1 MSTDTPDPRI
11 RSALTLVDSPYLDRD
26 DAGLVDDDRDA
37 LDLIARIMGEFH
49 ALAPAAP
56 RRGAPAFRWGTLEV
70 HEEIGRGSFGVVYL
84 ARDPLLDLE
93 VALKLQRLDD
103 GGDAHAIIAEARRL
117 ARVRHVNVSAVL
129 GVDVHDGQVGLWTEH
144 IPGRTLAARLDGG
157 PLSVPEA
164 IRVGAQLARAL
175 HAVHVADLVHG
186 DLTANNVIE
195 SPDGRIVLTDFGSS
209 MVRAAGHAAGI
220 PRTGTPLAMAPE
232 LFLSSG
238 LSTSSDIYALGALLF
253 RLLTA
258 EHLVPGRDLGE
269 IARAHRVGARRSL
282 TAYRDDVPEPLEEV
296 ISRATALRPEERY
309 PSAAAMLDVLS
320 RSGVPPHNL
329 PRPATSFVGR
339 EKDLSAIRTALKKG
353 RLVTLTGAGGVGKT
367 RLAIETAGEELHA
380 HPHGVWLV
388 ELDDVA
394 GSGGVPTATARA
406 CGLLGLAQPTADGV
420 AEALKERRL
429 LLLLDNCERVA
440 ATVAELVVAL
450 LARAP
455 SATILCTSR
464 VALGVPGE
472 FVYGVSPLPVAA
484 GAPELAAPPDPSGAV
499 RLFLDRLPVQY
510 SPPEGSEWIGSV
522 ASICRRVDG
531 IPLAIELAAARASSL
546 DLAELERRL
555 ATRLAVLTTRG
566 GTRPERHRTM
576 NALVAWSAELL
587 DGECAAALAI
597 LGVFPGSFTLEAAEE
612 ILVAAEPSISDPLDT
627 LIRLVDSSI
636 VERLDR
642 PVEGSTTRYR
652 LLVPVREFAAA
663 ALERRADEPRVRET
677 FHACYV
683 RRAIEPSHSTPTDS
697 HPLEIIR
704 ADYHN
709 IRPAVEA
716 YLDDPDQRDTA
727 QALVIAL
734 FDYWYDRGSRHDAWD
749 ALQRVLGSGEELE
762 VTPTLARLHYLSG
775 IVSWERGDEARA
787 QRDFEQA
794 LSLYRTLGLHLEE
807 SKALS
812 ALGNV
817 AGAHGRREEAV
828 ALFEES
834 VKGYREAGEI
844 GLEGEAYNNTGGL
857 FLTAGIHDTARAYFD
872 RARPLLRRAGS
883 HRILA
888 LTLVNLAR
896 LDELDGD
903 EPAAIAAYR
912 EASEAALRA
921 SDLHT
926 AAFSDARRG
935 EVLAK
940 SGDPDAAIPVLEEA
954 IGLARRVHDERTVVF
969 AEMNLARCYTVRGDQ
984 AEAVQRALSCIRLT
998 CELRSPS
1005 RPDMIRLAIREAG
1018 YVAALCESWV
1028 GAAWM
1033 LGWSADYTERHN
1045 RTVSPSERER
1055 FARVSTLLSAS
1066 VGPSWRQTARE
1077 PQSAVEEDALT
1088 RARDELETLA
1098 TRITGES

>member
-1 MSTDTPDPRI
+1 MSTETPDPRI

-117 ARVRHVNVSAVL
+117 ARVRHVNVSAVH
-129 GVDVHDGQVGLWTEH
+129 GVDVHDGHVGLWTEH

-232 LFLSSG
+232 LFLSGG

-258 EHLVPGRDLGE
+258 EHLVPGSDLGE

-282 TAYRDDVPEPLEEV
+282 TAYRDDVPAPLEEV

-309 PSAAAMLDVLS
+309 TSASAMLDALA

-329 PRPATSFVGR
+329 PSLATTFVGR
-339 EKDLSAIRTALKKG
+339 EKDLAAIRTALERE

-367 RLAIETAGEELHA
+367 RLAIETAGAELHA

-388 ELDDVA
+388 DLDDVP
-394 GSGGVPTATARA
+394 GPGGVPTATAQA
-406 CGLLGLAQPTADGV
+406 CGLPGLAQPTADGV

-429 LLLLDNCERVA
+429 LLLLDNCERVSD
-440 ATVAELVVAL
+440 TVAELVVAL

-455 SATILCTSR
+455 SVTILCTSR

-472 FVYGVSPLPVAA
+472 FVYGVSPLPVATD
-484 GAPELAAPPDPSGAV
+484 APELAVPPEPAGAV
-499 RLFLDRLPVQY
+499 RLFLDRLPAHC
-510 SPPEGSEWIGSV
+510 SPPDGTEWISTV
-522 ASICRRVDG
+522 TRICRLVDG

-555 ATRLAVLTTRG
+555 ATRLSVLTARG
-566 GTRPERHRTM
+566 GSRPERHRTM
-576 NALVAWSAELL
+576 NALVAWSVELL
-587 DGECAAALAI
+587 DDDCAAALAI

-612 ILVAAEPSISDPLDT
+612 ILAAVEPGISDPLDT

-642 PVEGSTTRYR
+642 PGEGSTTRYR

-663 ALERRADEPRVRET
+663 ALERRDDEPRVRET
-677 FHACYV
+677 FHAYYV
-683 RRAIEPSHSTPTDS
+683 RRAIETSHSTPTDS
-697 HPLEIIR
+697 HPLEIIH

-709 IRPAVEA
+709 IGPAVEA
-716 YLDDPDQRDTA
+716 CLDDPDQRDTA

-749 ALQRVLGSGEELE
+749 ALQRVLGSGEEE

-775 IVSWERGDEARA
+775 IVSWERGDETRA

-817 AGAHGRREEAV
+817 AGAHDRREEAV

-844 GLEGEAYNNTGGL
+844 GLEGEAYNNMGGL

-872 RARPLLRRAGS
+872 RARPLLRRSGS

-896 LDELDGD
+896 LDELEGD

-912 EASEAALRA
+912 EASDAAHKA

-1055 FARVSTLLSAS
+1055 FARVSTLLSTS

-1077 PQSAVEEDALT
+1077 PHSAVEEDALT